1 MSHQS
6 YPDGTDPKIIPWDVP
21 YKTPP
26 AGQTSHFDHPDTS
39 LRNSII
45 ITAAVTFT
53 VAMVA
58 SVARLGT
65 RIFIVRVV
73 GWDDYLCIIAIAV
86 VGAFNAA
93 ALERESSKWEK
104 GHLASQ

>member
-1 MSHQS
+1 MSHQT
-6 YPDGTDPKIIPWDVP
+6 YPEGTDPKIIPWDVP

-26 AGQTSHFDHPDTS
+26 VGQTSNFDHPDTS

-53 VAMVA
+53 LAIVA
-58 SVARLGT
+58 SVVRLCT
-65 RIFIVRVV
+65 RIFIVRKV

-93 ALERESSKWEK
+93 SLERE
-104 GHLASQ
+104 